1 MFLKAYKRESISAL
15 SRRSYHPD
23 INPRH
28 HGRSAHS
35 CVSDN
40 WFRNLNP
47 RFLLFLVRFGK
58 SGKKSYDNKH
68 PEMEFHFFFR
78 SRPEIS
84 ELSPM
89 PEAQCGRTT

>member
-40 WFRNLNP
+40 WFRILNP
-47 RFLLFLVRFGK
+47 RFLFFLDRFGK
-58 SGKKSYDNKH
+58 GGKKPYANSQLELVFN
-68 PEMEFHFFFR
+68 FFL
-78 SRPEIS
+78 P
-84 ELSPM
+84 
-89 PEAQCGRTT
+89 

>member
-40 WFRNLNP
+40 WFRNLN
-47 RFLLFLVRFGK
+47 RKRLGK
-58 SGKKSYDNKH
+58 Y
-68 PEMEFHFFFR
+68 
-78 SRPEIS
+78 I
-84 ELSPM
+84 L
-89 PEAQCGRTT
+89 